1 MIAELSLIVDL
12 LKKLSLRSTPPISQ
26 PDPHAS
32 FDPIVSKPMQL
43 DLFELGKIEVITQP
57 VVLPPISGEDLTQWW
72 LDAIKDI
79 PITSL
84 PTKAR

>member
-1 MIAELSLIVDL
+1 MVSP
-12 LKKLSLRSTPPISQ
+12 SISQ

-32 FDPIVSKPMQL
+32 FDPIISKPMQL
-43 DLFELGKIEVITQP
+43 NLFELGKIEVITQP
-57 VVLPPISGEDLTQWW
+57 VVIPPISGEDLTQWW

-84 PTKAR
+84 PTRAR